1 MEQPHLEF
9 SPGEARFERV
19 RRCVGLALAP
29 TLFLAVWFL
38 PIPGLELPAHRLLA
52 VIAAVVTL
60 WMTEAL
66 PLPVTALLGPT
77 LCVLTGAF
85 VPEPWTPAVR
95 QVFRSFADPVIFLFI
110 GSFLLAE
117 AMLHHGLNRRVAFQ
131 ILGLPGVGQSPA
143 RLLAT
148 FGVITATISM
158 WVSNT
163 ATTAMM
169 FPIGMAILHEMA
181 RRHSERTGRGLGRT
195 GHWPVPSGDPP
206 DGTGK
211 AVLPQ
216 TGVELQ
222 AVAPVIPVGGSP
234 AGTGGSP
241 VPPNLRGMKFATGLM
256 LLTAFAASVG
266 GLATPV
272 GTPPNLIGLGLIER
286 TLGTRISFFQWMS
299 FGLPVAAVM
308 VAFLIF
314 HFRRTCPAEPGLM
327 DDSADWLREEK
338 AKLGPVRRGEWN
350 VMAAFAVTVLLWLA
364 PGVIALALGRE
375 HDTARWFERHLP
387 ETIAALVGALLLFA
401 LPVRLDQWK
410 FTLSW
415 REAASIDWGT
425 ILLFGGGL
433 ALGDLMFSTGL
444 ASWMG
449 KGLAGALH
457 AHSTLGLVA
466 LFTAVA
472 ILLSE
477 TTSNVAAANMVVPVA
492 IAVAQAA
499 GVDPLPPALAAC
511 LGASMGFMLPVSTP
525 PNAIV
530 YGSGCVPLLK
540 MVRYGAL
547 LDLVG
552 FLVIVPVTT
561 WCVPWLLKPG

>member
-1 MEQPHLEF
+1 
-9 SPGEARFERV
+9 
-19 RRCVGLALAP
+19 
-29 TLFLAVWFL
+29 
-38 PIPGLELPAHRLLA
+38 
-52 VIAAVVTL
+52 VIAAIVTL
-60 WMTEAL
+60 WITEAL

-77 LCVLTGAF
+77 LCVLTGAY
-85 VPEPWTPAVR
+85 VPEGATPAARV
-95 QVFRSFADPVIFLFI
+95 VFRSFADPVIFLFI

-117 AMLHHGLNRRVAFQ
+117 AMLHHGLNRRIAFQ
-131 ILGLPGVGQSPA
+131 ILGLRGVGQSPV
-143 RLLAT
+143 RLLAG
-148 FGVITATISM
+148 FGAITAFISFWM
-158 WVSNT
+158 SNT

-169 FPIGMAILHEMA
+169 FPIGMAILHELA
-181 RRHSERTGRGLGRT
+181 RRQSART
-195 GHWPVPSGDPP
+195 GHDVP
-206 DGTGK
+206 
-211 AVLPQ
+211 AM
-216 TGVELQ
+216 
-222 AVAPVIPVGGSP
+222 
-234 AGTGGSP
+234 
-241 VPPNLRGMKFATGLM
+241 RMKFGTGLM
-256 LLTAFAASVG
+256 LMTAFAASVG
-266 GLATPV
+266 GIGTPV

-286 TLGTRISFFQWMS
+286 SLGVRISFFEWMA
-299 FGLPVAAVM
+299 FGTPLAILM
-308 VAFLIF
+308 VVFLIVELG
-314 HFRRTCPAEPGLM
+314 RTCPAEPGLM
-327 DDSADWLREEK
+327 DGGMDWLRAEK
-338 AKLGPVRRGEWN
+338 ERLGPVRRGEWN
-350 VMAAFAVTVLLWLA
+350 VMVSFALTVTLWLT
-364 PGVIALALGRE
+364 PGIIGLFLGRE
-375 HDTARWFERHLP
+375 HGVTRWFDRHLP
-387 ETIAALVGALLLFA
+387 EAVAALMGALLLFA
-401 LPVRLDQWK
+401 LPVRLKEWE

-415 REAASIDWGT
+415 REATRIDWGT

-540 MVRYGAL
+540 MVRHGAL

-561 WCVPWLLKPG
+561 WFVPWLMSIR